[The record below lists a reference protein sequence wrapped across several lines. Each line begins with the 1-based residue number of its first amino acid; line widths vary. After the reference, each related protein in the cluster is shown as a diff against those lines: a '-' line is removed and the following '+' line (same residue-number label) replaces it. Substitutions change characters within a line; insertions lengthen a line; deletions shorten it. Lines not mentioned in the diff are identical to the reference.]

1 LIKSFKRPWFFL
13 TLIAVVLFVAIE
25 HGPIAKQWTAMFPA
39 DRRQKTALRLCYSE
53 NNQSGKR

>member
-1 LIKSFKRPWFFL
+1 
-13 TLIAVVLFVAIE
+13 LIAVVLFVAIE